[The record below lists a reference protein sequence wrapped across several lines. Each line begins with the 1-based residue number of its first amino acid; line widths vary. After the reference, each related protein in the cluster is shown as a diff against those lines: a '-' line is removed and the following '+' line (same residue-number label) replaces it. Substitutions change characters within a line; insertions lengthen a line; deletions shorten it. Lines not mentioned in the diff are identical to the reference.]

1 MEVIK
6 KDSQKTRQRLLEAA
20 CDLFAE
26 KGYREATIAEICE
39 RAGANIASVNYH
51 FRDKATLY
59 REAWRNAFIE
69 SLRAHPPDGGIRPD
83 ATAEDRFRGFIVS
96 FIQRISDENNKEF
109 PIVYRE
115 LANPTGL
122 LKEVMEEEIGPILEN
137 IELVIRELLGK
148 NASDREIKFTVISII
163 SQCITPMLAQRFK
176 KEIKETKGRFPE
188 IDDIDAYAEH
198 VVKFSLAAI
207 KKAREELEKKRAKK
221 VSKGVLL

>member
-1 MEVIK
+1 MGILK
-6 KDSQKTRQRLLEAA
+6 NDSQKTRQRLLRAA
-20 CDLFAE
+20 CDVFAE

-69 SLRAHPPDGGIRPD
+69 SLKAHPPDGGISPD
-83 ATAEDRFRGFIVS
+83 APPEDRLRGLIMAL
-96 FIQRISDENNKEF
+96 IKRISDKNNKEF

-122 LKEVMEEEIGPILEN
+122 LKEVMEEEIRPIHEKM
-137 IELVIRELLGK
+137 EGVVRELLGDEATEK
-148 NASDREIKFTVISII
+148 EIEFSVISIV

-176 KEIKETKGRFPE
+176 KETKEKKGRFPE

-198 VVKFSLAAI
+198 VIKFSLAGI
-207 KKAREELEKKRAKK
+207 KKTHGEVDKKR
-221 VSKGVLL
+221 